1 MDIDIGLSRVKRRIN
16 GARRVMALDLET
28 LVKGGFLQ
36 NEDIVVISVGTLQGK
51 YDVLM
56 ADPDNYDEYALL
68 NNLQELV
75 DPYQP
80 EVIIGFNHV
89 SYDITLINTKLVK
102 FPYSKQLFSLKYFFG
117 TSYLLDM
124 MYVCALDLRI
134 KSGDYAI
141 QSLKKIVNSELYS
154 GIDLMRVKETLEME
168 GKNPSEAV
176 EFLWKNHDKRLRE
189 YSLGDVHDV
198 IELYKHILM

>member
-75 DPYQP
+75 DSYQP

-154 GIDLMRVKETLEME
+154 GINLMRVKETLEME
-168 GKNPSEAV
+168 GKNPAEAV

-198 IELYKHILM
+198 IELYKYILM

>member
-75 DPYQP
+75 DSYQP

-168 GKNPSEAV
+168 GKNPAEAV

-198 IELYKHILM
+198 IELYKYILM

>member
-36 NEDIVVISVGTLQGK
+36 NENIVVISVGTLQGK

-75 DPYQP
+75 DSYQP

-154 GIDLMRVKETLEME
+154 GINLMRVKETLEME
-168 GKNPSEAV
+168 GKNPAEAV

-198 IELYKHILM
+198 IELYKYILM